1 MNKED
6 VIKIL
11 KDKKTEYKSG
21 IANIKCDIASN
32 GQICYP
38 NESILVIVENGADAA
53 ISEELVV
60 NSRHWTL
67 CDSIEDFIEGI
78 VYGELEARDNYC
90 NYYVSDFKSVEAFIS
105 DFNN

>member
-21 IANIKCDIASN
+21 I
-32 GQICYP
+32 
-38 NESILVIVENGADAA
+38 
-53 ISEELVV
+53 
-60 NSRHWTL
+60 
-67 CDSIEDFIEGI
+67 
-78 VYGELEARDNYC
+78 VYGEQEARDNYC

-105 DFNN
+105 DFNI